1 MRFFRITDDATY
13 EAVRLSLDAQWGHV
27 APVTC
32 VDPASVALR
41 DSSGA
46 IVLGVRPEFV
56 SFPAVSAALPSLIAS
71 GVVQEITRAEYE
83 DALPKGF
90 P

>member
-13 EAVRLSLDAQWGHV
+13 ERVRLWLDAQWGHV

-32 VDPASVALR
+32 VDPAAVALR

-46 IVLGVRPEFV
+46 ILLGVRPEFV
-56 SFPAVSAALPSLIAS
+56 GYPAVAAVLPSLLAS